1 MSKFWAVIIFL
12 GVLALAIGAG
22 LLYLI
27 FGTGNSGGNTVNVG
41 KGQKP
46 VKGDEQKVDE
56 QSETNIVQSTSQGG
70 VHVLET
76 TGMIHIDWK
85 ILLALSCVILMAFI
99 IKWAFQYK
107 LFDLINCNFCKMGTN
122 ANGESNNDDNQILT
136 KKGGVKRKR
145 DEHCDYIPNIVD
157 TNKTRRGQTLNK
169 EEGRFEELEC
179 MQRGTDDEINSYMDG
194 IISYTNEYRNQRK

>member
-1 MSKFWAVIIFL
+1 MSKFWAVIICL

-46 VKGDEQKVDE
+46 AKGDEQKVDE

-70 VHVLET
+70 FHFMES

-85 ILLALSCVILMAFI
+85 VLLALSCVILIAFI

-107 LFDLINCNFCKMGTN
+107 LFELINCNFCKMGTN
-122 ANGESNNDDNQILT
+122 ENGESNKGDNQRLA

-145 DEHCDYIPNIVD
+145 DEHCDYIPNIVE
-157 TNKTRRGQTLNK
+157 TNKTRRGNTVDK

-179 MQRGTDDEINSYMDG
+179 MQRGADNEINRYMNG
-194 IISYTNEYRNQRK
+194 IISYTNEYRNQRQ